1 MTCRRSAVSGV
12 GPAKTTS
19 VRDRLCTRSQR
30 TNGFQEFETSAKRKT
45 HLAEM
50 ILREIVQDIGVD
62 RVLAEYRLVPFE
74 TKAPQPTSDVHV
86 VAQLRLV
93 CMIVEAEQSVEG
105 ALLSNG
111 PHSMRIQS
119 KHDPPHVN
127 PISRR
132 GMPFCNRVAGCTAHP
147 RSPSGSKPESTLSAI
162 MSAGQLRTL
171 RRTRLCRRGAMY
183 GRRPRCKGKESDLS
197 RNDTGAAMYSASK
210 CSRCGCT

>member
-1 MTCRRSAVSGV
+1 VTCRRSAVSGV

-111 PHSMRIQS
+111 R
-119 KHDPPHVN
+119 
-127 PISRR
+127 
-132 GMPFCNRVAGCTAHP
+132 F
-147 RSPSGSKPESTLSAI
+147 GS
-162 MSAGQLRTL
+162 
-171 RRTRLCRRGAMY
+171 
-183 GRRPRCKGKESDLS
+183 
-197 RNDTGAAMYSASK
+197 DTSETHHM
-210 CSRCGCT
+210 

>member
-1 MTCRRSAVSGV
+1 M
-12 GPAKTTS
+12 
-19 VRDRLCTRSQR
+19 RDRLCTRSQR

-111 PHSMRIQS
+111 R
-119 KHDPPHVN
+119 
-127 PISRR
+127 
-132 GMPFCNRVAGCTAHP
+132 F
-147 RSPSGSKPESTLSAI
+147 GS
-162 MSAGQLRTL
+162 
-171 RRTRLCRRGAMY
+171 
-183 GRRPRCKGKESDLS
+183 
-197 RNDTGAAMYSASK
+197 DTSETHHM
-210 CSRCGCT
+210 